1 MDESTNLQSYFEQS
15 NNVIAFPSSAI
26 TVIRDVNPAARE
38 IVQRAYVDE
47 VTEAYATML
56 ANKFG
61 QQGFDIFHPDFD
73 KHFGFS
79 VEAIR
84 STLLRSMNLDHP
96 FQEIVEHAVEL
107 LQKES

>member
-1 MDESTNLQSYFEQS
+1 MDESTSSQSYFEQS

-26 TVIRDVNPAARE
+26 IAIRDVHPATRE
-38 IVQRAYVDE
+38 QVQRVYVDE

-73 KHFGFS
+73 KHFGFA

-84 STLLRSMNLDHP
+84 STLLRSMNVDHP
-96 FQEIVEHAVEL
+96 FQEIVEHAAVL
-107 LQKES
+107 LQKDS